1 MANVAELLSLRD
13 FWLSYCN
20 EGDYSLDESLIQQYA
35 TPDEDGGVIFRL
47 PCPAPHAIELEV
59 QFEFHAVDVTLVN
72 VQSGKRCE
80 LGWWDEARWHPFW
93 LRWLELEKL
102 HRYWQEY
109 PDLLPCS
116 PVATLPLLAP
126 FVGTGVDET
135 NALPARREDV
145 AAAYRELGLFS
156 AGEIGRLV
164 ECALRG
170 PPEDDYRWMH
180 HETLGW
186 VFGGE
191 YACYSLRNAEHSD
204 GREGTFPFA
213 EFASLM
219 HQLDGMM

>member
-1 MANVAELLSLRD
+1 MANLAEVLSLRD
-13 FWLSYCN
+13 FLLSYCN
-20 EGDYSLDESLIQQYA
+20 ESDYRLDESLIQQYA
-35 TPDEDGGVIFRL
+35 TPDEDGRGSFRL
-47 PCPAPHAIELEV
+47 PRPAPPAIELEV

-135 NALPARREDV
+135 NALPARRGDV
-145 AAAYRELGLFS
+145 AAAYRGLGLSF
-156 AGEIGRLV
+156 AG
-164 ECALRG
+164 A
-170 PPEDDYRWMH
+170 PE
-180 HETLGW
+180 
-186 VFGGE
+186 
-191 YACYSLRNAEHSD
+191 
-204 GREGTFPFA
+204 
-213 EFASLM
+213 
-219 HQLDGMM
+219 